1 MILVIH
7 VILSWR
13 LPPFVIL
20 KQFYTN
26 LNKREKTTN
35 LSNQKHFQFLTPR
48 SKTEVSLIWL
58 CRETWL
64 KLNLLTVSCK
74 IYIENLQ
81 SVCGLI
87 WWLLSQRRGFG
98 CRVIN
103 GTNITSLTRVC
114 TSLPIRNVKISRNLS
129 RPEISPRSVR
139 YTRPGFP
146 LLKNNDERENK

>member
-1 MILVIH
+1 MFPVI
-7 VILSWR
+7 
-13 LPPFVIL
+13 PPFMSSDSRVRLGLLFIYSL
-20 KQFYTN
+20 VHHCFSAEESLGGCN
-26 LNKREKTTN
+26 E
-35 LSNQKHFQFLTPR
+35 LTAMKSPA
-48 SKTEVSLIWL
+48 
-58 CRETWL
+58 CREIWL
-64 KLNLLTVSCK
+64 KLNLLTVSCE
-74 IYIENLQ
+74 IYIETLQ

-139 YTRPGFP
+139 YTRHTY
-146 LLKNNDERENK
+146 LYISIHIYNILCHVR